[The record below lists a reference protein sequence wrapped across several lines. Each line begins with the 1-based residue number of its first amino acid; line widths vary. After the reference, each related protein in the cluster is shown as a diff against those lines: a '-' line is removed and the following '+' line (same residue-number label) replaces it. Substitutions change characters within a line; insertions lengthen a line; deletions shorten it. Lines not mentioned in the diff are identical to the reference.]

1 MQDWSQRGLLLGISA
16 AYGARCVCDLQCAG
30 TSQLA
35 ALGPNLVVINA
46 FTYSLTSLCVACMR
60 YALPLFAFRAKH
72 ACTLIDIVWTVEG
85 LDLRHRSLA

>member
-1 MQDWSQRGLLLGISA
+1 M
-16 AYGARCVCDLQCAG
+16 VCCLQCAG

-60 YALPLFAFRAKH
+60 YVLLP
-72 ACTLIDIVWTVEG
+72 
-85 LDLRHRSLA
+85 